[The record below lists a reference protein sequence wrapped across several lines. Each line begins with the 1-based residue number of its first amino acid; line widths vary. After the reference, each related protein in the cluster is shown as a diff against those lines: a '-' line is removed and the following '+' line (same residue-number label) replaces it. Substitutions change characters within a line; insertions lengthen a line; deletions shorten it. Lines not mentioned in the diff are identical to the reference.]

1 MVSGFSDHGPVSIA
15 RVQRLDCV
23 TWTWHAHDV
32 GLPASADVDYND
44 GLYGHSLVAHGS
56 LLVVFGGLLS
66 GASLPN
72 PPFYFSTTQF
82 RNGLKQA
89 GTRTSATGSSPWT
102 PTMFSL
108 AKRPGVFLCNE
119 AARRPLEATT
129 PLA

>member
-1 MVSGFSDHGPVSIA
+1 MTGFTAIPSLPTAVYWLSLADYS
-15 RVQRLDCV
+15 RVRR
-23 TWTWHAHDV
+23 
-32 GLPASADVDYND
+32 S
-44 GLYGHSLVAHGS
+44 
-56 LLVVFGGLLS
+56 
-66 GASLPN
+66 PN

-119 AARRPLEATT
+119 AVRRPLEATT